1 MNIGMT
7 SNRPYLLRA
16 LNDWILD
23 NGMAPYIL
31 VDADYPGTSVPKEF
45 IQDGKIVLNI
55 SPNAVKNL
63 FINDDVLVCE
73 ARFAGKSISL
83 QCPVAAVTA
92 IYAGES
98 GHGMVFPDEDVKKE
112 ESESRS
118 VPARSKPNL
127 KVVK

>member
-1 MNIGMT
+1 MGMT
-7 SNRPYLLRA
+7 SNRQYLLRA
-16 LNDWILD
+16 LNDWIVD

-31 VDADYPGTSVPKEF
+31 VDADHPGTNVPKEF

-63 FINDDVLVCE
+63 FINDGLLICE
-73 ARFAGKSISL
+73 ARFSGKSISL

-92 IYAGES
+92 IYAGEN

-112 ESESRS
+112 KSDSSS
-118 VPARSKPNL
+118 VPVHTKPNL
-127 KVVK
+127 TVVK